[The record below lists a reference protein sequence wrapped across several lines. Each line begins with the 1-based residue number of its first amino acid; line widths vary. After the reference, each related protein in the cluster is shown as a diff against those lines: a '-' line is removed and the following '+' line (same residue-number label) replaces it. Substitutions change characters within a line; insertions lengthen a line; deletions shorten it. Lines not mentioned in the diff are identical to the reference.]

1 MNIPASATLA
11 MPGTAAAAEPPAG
24 GLPPVAAAAAP
35 AAAATPAAPATPTPS
50 AAAGS
55 GAFNALLAGLGLLPT
70 AAEGTGHEVAEPA
83 DAQADE
89 RAETVPAA
97 DALPGLLQL
106 PAEKP
111 VPAAELT
118 PAWRSDAAMLMASL
132 PPAATAQQDPAE
144 PTAAPAA
151 AALPMPAT
159 TQAAAAITG
168 SLPAAPA
175 AHAVMPAARAARPMS
190 GDRQAAPAPAPPADM
205 PAIRSA
211 QLASP
216 VLPSPAAVLPRE
228 AAPVQPLDGNSPQA
242 GRRDDPAATAF
253 AMPPADGAAVAM
265 DAAAPTA
272 SVSAA
277 GKPVPAHGQAL
288 LEALGERVQVQ
299 IAQRS
304 EHAVIRLDP
313 QAMGSVEI
321 VLRHEAGA
329 LQVQF
334 TASHPDVQRQLQG
347 ISEALR
353 QDLSQRQYT
362 DVSVNV
368 AAQQHGDADGR
379 RRQGGQQ
386 PAPEQRPGQALAE
399 AERGSTAGAFSMASS
414 LE

>member
-11 MPGTAAAAEPPAG
+11 MPGTAAAAEPTAG
-24 GLPPVAAAAAP
+24 ALPPVAAAAAP
-35 AAAATPAAPATPTPS
+35 AAAATPAAPATPPPS

-70 AAEGTGHEVAEPA
+70 AAEGTGHGVAEPA
-83 DAQADE
+83 DARVDE
-89 RAETVPAA
+89 RAEAVPAA
-97 DALPGLLQL
+97 DALPGLLEL
-106 PAEKP
+106 PAAQP

-132 PPAATAQQDPAE
+132 PPAATAQQDPAN

-168 SLPAAPA
+168 SLPAA
-175 AHAVMPAARAARPMS
+175 HAVMPAARAARPMS
-190 GDRQAAPAPAPPADM
+190 GDRQAAPAAALPADM

-211 QLASP
+211 QLAST

-228 AAPVQPLDGNSPQA
+228 AAPVQPLEGNSPQA
-242 GRRDDPAATAF
+242 GRRDDPAAPAF

-288 LEALGERVQVQ
+288 MEALGERVQVQ

-321 VLRHEAGA
+321 VLRHEGGA
-329 LQVQF
+329 LQVQL